1 MLMAATEMGSATHNP
16 RLVYSV
22 IQSPCNARLE
32 IIMTPKSNLKTLL
45 AAASTGGIL
54 VLTGCA
60 GMDAMAAGPMGD
72 MAATAAGIPQTTA
85 FLPNKSAVAPGPRMD
100 IDGTYTI
107 STLGKRI
114 TIDRGRGYA
123 VDGWTHA
130 LTLKIQPDMV
140 TMRNITQIDETTYAG
155 DDLPLLGKA
164 TLKVQPDGSIATVV
178 AGMIP
183 YRYTL
188 IPTSGYNQRPIG
200 DNLPPSNHDG
210 GSDKPGGDTA
220 NCDTVAMDPDTNEL
234 ICLD

>member
-1 MLMAATEMGSATHNP
+1 M
-16 RLVYSV
+16 
-22 IQSPCNARLE
+22 I
-32 IIMTPKSNLKTLL
+32 PKSNLKPLL
-45 AAASTGGIL
+45 AAASVGSMI
-54 VLTGCA
+54 VLTGCV
-60 GMDAMAAGPMGD
+60 GMDAIAAGPMGD

-85 FLPNKSAVAPGPRMD
+85 FLPNKSAVAPGLNMA

-140 TMRNITQIDETTYAG
+140 TLRNITQIDDTTYSG

-188 IPTSGYNQRPIG
+188 IPASGYIQSPV
-200 DNLPPSNHDG
+200 DDSPPPS
-210 GSDKPGGDTA
+210 SDDDVPGAPSSDIA
-220 NCDTVAMDPDTNEL
+220 NCETVAMDPDTNAL

>member
-1 MLMAATEMGSATHNP
+1 
-16 RLVYSV
+16 
-22 IQSPCNARLE
+22 
-32 IIMTPKSNLKTLL
+32 MTKSNLRTLF
-45 AAASTGGIL
+45 AATSTGAML

-60 GMDAMAAGPMGD
+60 GMDAIAAGPMGD
-72 MAATAAGIPQTTA
+72 MAATAAGIPQTGA

-123 VDGWTHA
+123 VDGWIHA
-130 LTLKIQPDMV
+130 LTLKIRPDMV
-140 TMRNITQIDETTYAG
+140 TMRNIVQIDKTTYAG

-188 IPTSGYNQRPIG
+188 LPVAGYAHSPVDNVAIEDRDAPTQT
-200 DNLPPSNHDG
+200 PPSNE
-210 GSDKPGGDTA
+210 TE
-220 NCDTVAMDPDTNEL
+220 NCDSVAIDPDTDEL

>member
-1 MLMAATEMGSATHNP
+1 
-16 RLVYSV
+16 
-22 IQSPCNARLE
+22 
-32 IIMTPKSNLKTLL
+32 MTKSNLRTLF
-45 AAASTGGIL
+45 AATSTGAML

-60 GMDAMAAGPMGD
+60 GMDAIAAGPMGD

-85 FLPNKSAVAPGPRMD
+85 FLPNKSAVTPGSRMD

-130 LTLKIQPDMV
+130 LTLKIRPDMV
-140 TMRNITQIDETTYAG
+140 TMRNIVQIDDTTYAG

-178 AGMIP
+178 SGMIP

-188 IPTSGYNQRPIG
+188 LPVASDNERPANDYTPEDNYDPAPTS
-200 DNLPPSNHDG
+200 PS
-210 GSDKPGGDTA
+210 SDTE
-220 NCDTVAMDPDTNEL
+220 NCETVAIDPETDEL

>member
-1 MLMAATEMGSATHNP
+1 
-16 RLVYSV
+16 
-22 IQSPCNARLE
+22 
-32 IIMTPKSNLKTLL
+32 MTTNSNLKSIL
-45 AAASTGGIL
+45 AAASAGIS
-54 VLTGCA
+54 LTLAGCA

-72 MAATAAGIPQTTA
+72 MAATAAGIPQTGA
-85 FLPNKSAVAPGPRMD
+85 FLPNKSAVAPGQRMD

-130 LTLKIQPDMV
+130 LTLKIRPDMV
-140 TMRNITQIDETTYAG
+140 TMRNIMQIDDTTYAG

-188 IPTSGYNQRPIG
+188 IPAASYNDRPA
-200 DNLPPSNHDG
+200 DDYPPEDDYEEDLSPPS
-210 GSDKPGGDTA
+210 SDTE
-220 NCDTVAMDPDTNEL
+220 NCDTVAIDPDTDEL

>member
-1 MLMAATEMGSATHNP
+1 
-16 RLVYSV
+16 
-22 IQSPCNARLE
+22 
-32 IIMTPKSNLKTLL
+32 MTKSNLKTLCV
-45 AAASTGGIL
+45 AASTGAMMA
-54 VLTGCA
+54 LTGCA
-60 GMDAMAAGPMGD
+60 GMDAIAAGPMGD

-85 FLPNKSAVAPGPRMD
+85 FLPNKSAVTPGSRMD

-130 LTLKIQPDMV
+130 LTLKIRPDMV
-140 TMRNITQIDETTYAG
+140 TMRNIVQIDDTTYAG

-164 TLKVQPDGSIATVV
+164 TFKVQPDGSIATVV
-178 AGMIP
+178 SGMIP

-188 IPTSGYNQRPIG
+188 IPVAGNDYPVGNPYPPT
-200 DNLPPSNHDG
+200 PPS
-210 GSDKPGGDTA
+210 SDTD
-220 NCDTVAMDPDTNEL
+220 NCETVAIDPDTDEL

>member
-1 MLMAATEMGSATHNP
+1 
-16 RLVYSV
+16 
-22 IQSPCNARLE
+22 
-32 IIMTPKSNLKTLL
+32 MTKSNLRSLFT
-45 AAASTGGIL
+45 AAATGAML

-60 GMDAMAAGPMGD
+60 GMDAIAAGPMGD
-72 MAATAAGIPQTTA
+72 MAATAAGIPQTGA

-130 LTLKIQPDMV
+130 LTLKIRPDMV
-140 TMRNITQIDETTYAG
+140 TMRNIVQIDNTTYAG

-188 IPTSGYNQRPIG
+188 LPVAVYAHSPVDNVAIEDRDAPTQT
-200 DNLPPSNHDG
+200 PPSNE
-210 GSDKPGGDTA
+210 TE
-220 NCDTVAMDPDTNEL
+220 NCDSVAIDPDTDEL